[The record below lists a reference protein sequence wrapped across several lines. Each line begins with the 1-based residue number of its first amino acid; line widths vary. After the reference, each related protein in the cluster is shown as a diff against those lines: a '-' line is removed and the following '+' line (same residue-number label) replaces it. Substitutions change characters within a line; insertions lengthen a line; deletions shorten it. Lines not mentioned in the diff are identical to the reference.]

1 VAGTVPLPDR
11 VPVPLQ
17 QLNLKVPPAV
27 LEHWRAQAKAQGMS
41 SVRDRLVSI
50 AGPAAEPGAGSD
62 LADRVTRLEA
72 ELARLMAPP
81 PKRLAPIPQTGDAV
95 PADGIETAVLANRLG
110 IKNGA
115 LHARMAR
122 RGGARACLVI
132 DGWRCVAI
140 RPPASGG
147 PPRAVWV
154 PATD

>member
-1 VAGTVPLPDR
+1 MA
-11 VPVPLQ
+11 LQ
-17 QLNLKVPPAV
+17 QLNLKIPPAV
-27 LEHWRAQAKAQGMS
+27 LDHWRAQAKAQGMN
-41 SVRDRLVSI
+41 SVRDWLI
-50 AGPAAEPGAGSD
+50 AELGPAAEPRAGSD

-72 ELARLMAPP
+72 EVARLMTPSP
-81 PKRLAPIPQTGDAV
+81 SRVAPIPHTGDAV

-122 RGGARACLVI
+122 RGGARVGLVI